1 MSATTPSLKTRTV
14 AGQKLTLIAGVRY
27 VASREWC
34 SSLNRRQR
42 EWPVTIQAAIGSPPE
57 IENVVV
63 PGLDFDAATKLVNAF
78 NNGRMSFD
86 GRVW

>member
-1 MSATTPSLKTRTV
+1 MTTTELKKRTRTI

-27 VASREWC
+27 FASREWC

-63 PGLDFDAATKLVNAF
+63 PGLDFAAATKLVNAF